1 MMWLSDHLPQVL
13 IFLGLGILALEVIVF
28 GLSTFVLFFVG
39 LGALFTGL
47 LMLIGVL
54 PPTTIAALAS
64 VGITSGVLAVALWKP
79 LKNFQNQ
86 VEHNPVS
93 SDLIGSTFS
102 LSENLSPG
110 ASVNQSYSGISWRIF
125 ADEEIEA
132 GTEVKVTQVKVGEL
146 KVERA

>member
-1 MMWLSDHLPQVL
+1 MMWLSDHLPQAL
-13 IFLGLGILALEVIVF
+13 IFLGLAVLALEVIVF

-54 PPTTIAALAS
+54 PPTLIAALAG
-64 VGITSGVLAVALWKP
+64 VGITSGVLAVVLWKP

-86 VEHNPVS
+86 VEHKQVS
-93 SDLIGSTFS
+93 SDLIGATFS
-102 LSENLSPG
+102 LSENLAPG
-110 ASVNQSYSGISWRIF
+110 TTVNQSYSGISWRIS
-125 ADEEIEA
+125 ADQEIKSGA
-132 GTEVKVTQVKVGEL
+132 QVKVVQVEVGEL